1 MTKTL
6 ALASPTEFKLPELKL
21 PKFDLDAVFARP
33 AANLATVREAQMV
46 LTGAIQAITEV
57 QYGYL
62 DQALADAKTAFARQ
76 ELPKAET
83 VKAAGEKFVAV
94 AKEIADLTMA
104 SQKRVYELFTTRS
117 QASVAEL
124 KAVAA

>member
-1 MTKTL
+1 MAKPTVVTL
-6 ALASPTEFKLPELKL
+6 PTPEFKFPT
-21 PKFDLDAVFARP
+21 FDLDALFASQ

-46 LTGAIQAITEV
+46 LTGAAQAITEV
-57 QYGYL
+57 QYGYI
-62 DQALADAKTAFARQ
+62 DQALADTKAAFAAKQ
-76 ELPKAET
+76 LPKVET

-94 AKEIADLTMA
+94 AKEIMDLTTTA
-104 SQKRVYELFTTRS
+104 QKRVYELYTTRS

>member
-1 MTKTL
+1 MAKP
-6 ALASPTEFKLPELKL
+6 AFPSFPTDFKLPELKL
-21 PKFDLDAVFARP
+21 PEFDLNAVFA
-33 AANLATVREAQMV
+33 AQQANLATVREAQMV

-62 DQALADAKTAFARQ
+62 DQALADAKIAFARQ

-83 VKAAGEKFVAV
+83 VKAAGEKLVAV

>member
-1 MTKTL
+1 MAK
-6 ALASPTEFKLPELKL
+6 PTVVVLPTPEFKL
-21 PKFDLDAVFARP
+21 PKFDLDALFGAQ

-46 LTGAIQAITEV
+46 LAGAAQAITEV
-57 QYGYL
+57 QYGYI
-62 DQALADAKTAFARQ
+62 DQALADTKAAFAAKQ
-76 ELPKAET
+76 LPKVET

-94 AKEIADLTMA
+94 AKEIMDLTTA
-104 SQKRVYELFTTRS
+104 AQKRVYELYTTRS